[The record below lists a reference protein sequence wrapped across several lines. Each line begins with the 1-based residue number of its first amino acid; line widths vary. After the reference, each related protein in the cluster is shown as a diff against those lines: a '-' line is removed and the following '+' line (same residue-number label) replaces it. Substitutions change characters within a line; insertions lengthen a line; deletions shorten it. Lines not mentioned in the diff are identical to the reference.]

1 MQESSID
8 IDKLS
13 YEIFSILETKFLFG
27 YDDQKLWIPKQ
38 IAPAAESKPETQ
50 PQAQPQPMMVD
61 NGVSVICVLRTRE
74 AKSAFWA
81 LETLKRLTLLGCFF
95 FFFLVGILGF
105 FFYLG

>member
-1 MQESSID
+1 MWDSLLGSSKHQTELHRVESFLFVSSMDSNQSEMQESSID

-61 NGVSVICVLRTRE
+61 NGV
-74 AKSAFWA
+74 
-81 LETLKRLTLLGCFF
+81 
-95 FFFLVGILGF
+95 
-105 FFYLG
+105 